1 MDDDDLAYLP
11 VAQLA
16 PLIERR
22 EISPVELVTAQLA
35 RIEKLDRV
43 LRAYIDVDGDQAMA
57 HAKAAEA
64 EIAHDGYRGP
74 LHGVTVAHKDIIDVQ
89 GTPTTAASRILRDA
103 PPASSDATVQAK
115 LRAAGAICLG
125 KLNLFEFAS
134 GSMEVF
140 GFTRNPHNLAASPD
154 GSSSGSGVAA
164 AAGLATIVTGTDT
177 GGSVR
182 LPSCFNGITGLRP
195 TYGRV
200 SRAGCVPLSWGQD
213 TIGPMGRRVEDL
225 ALALN
230 VLAGAD
236 PRDPTAA
243 DHEVPDFTDGIDGG
257 IAGVRVGVPEAFF
270 YDDLDPEVDAGV
282 GAALERLGELG
293 AVIAPIHV
301 PACEYASAASWTTSY
316 TESFAFHE
324 ATFHQRARDYT
335 STFYRKITAAGLM
348 SAVER
353 IVAQQIGQVV
363 TRSLMTALQGVDVIA
378 TPANRAVA
386 STRGDAVTGRPRTLP
401 WSGDMA
407 NLCRPASLA
416 GLPALALPVGFAADR
431 TGIALQLIG
440 KPFDE
445 ATLFRVG
452 HAYEQATKWFDRRP
466 SDELPDEL
474 PVAYGAV
481 PDPPPAET
489 TGPAT
494 PEWVLATARLLGYD
508 FVTEDDALVIAPLLS
523 GVKQQ
528 LHEATSVLSLDLEPP
543 TRPSGWY

>member
-1 MDDDDLAYLP
+1 MDADDLAYLP

-22 EISPVELVTAQLA
+22 QISPVELVAAQLA
-35 RIEKLDRV
+35 RIEKLDGV
-43 LRAYIDVDGDQAMA
+43 LRAYIHVDGDHAMA

-64 EIAHDGYRGP
+64 AIAHGEYRGP
-74 LHGVTVAHKDIIDVQ
+74 LHGVSVAHKDIIDVQ
-89 GTPTTAASRILRDA
+89 GTPTTAASRILRDS
-103 PPASSDATVQAK
+103 PPASTDATVQAK

-140 GFTRNPHNLAASPD
+140 GFTRNPHNLAASPG

-195 TYGRV
+195 SYGRV
-200 SRAGCVPLSWGQD
+200 SRAGCVPLSWSQD

-225 ALALN
+225 AIALR

-243 DHEVPDFTDGIDGG
+243 RDEVPDFTDGIDSG
-257 IAGVRVGVPEAFF
+257 IDGVRVGVPEAFF
-270 YDDLDPEVDAGV
+270 YDDLDPEVDARV
-282 GAALERLGELG
+282 RDALERLAELG
-293 AVIAPIHV
+293 AVIEPIRV

-324 ATFHQRARDYT
+324 ATFHRRARDYT
-335 STFYRKITAAGLM
+335 SNFYRKITAAGLM
-348 SAVER
+348 SSVER

-363 TRSLMTALQGVDVIA
+363 TRALMTALQGVDVIA
-378 TPANRAVA
+378 TPANRTLA
-386 STRGDAVTGRPRTLP
+386 SSRGDALPGRARTLP

-407 NLCRPASLA
+407 NVARPASLA

-431 TGIALQLIG
+431 TGIAVQLIG

-452 HAYEQATKWFDRRP
+452 HAYEQSTRWFDRRP
-466 SDELPDEL
+466 SDELPTQL

-494 PEWVLATARLLGYD
+494 PEWVLDMARLLGYE

-528 LHEATSVLSLDLEPP
+528 LHAATRALSLDLEPP
-543 TRPSGWY
+543 TRPSGRY